1 MNIPTAWLQLAHK
14 RTRLIVALSGII
26 FSTVIIF
33 MQLGIRDALFESAV
47 HLHNSL
53 EGDAFLISP
62 RSTSLI
68 AMESFSE
75 RRLLQVLSFNEVELV
90 SPIYVGYAQWKNP
103 DTKNYW
109 RNIFVI
115 GIDLRYQA
123 FKAVGIKENWQKL
136 KIKYTT
142 LFDQNSRREFGN
154 IAEDFQKGKTII
166 TEVGN
171 SGNNRKIEV
180 VGLFELGTSFGS
192 DGNLLMSYSNF
203 LRIFQ
208 NRSSRF
214 IDIGLIKFQPDI
226 DRQSLL
232 KKLKKYLPK
241 DVKILS
247 KQEFINFEKNYWAT
261 STAIGFIF
269 NLGVFLGLVVGI
281 VVVYQILYTNV
292 AEHLAEY
299 ATLKAMGYHNRY
311 LLWLVLQQALIIA
324 VLGYIPGFLLGMI
337 QYYFTQK
344 YTLLPIEMTPTRA
357 IFVFG
362 LTLLMSLIAG
372 ATAINKLQY
381 ADPADIF

>member
-14 RTRLIVALSGII
+14 KTRLIVALSGII

-75 RRLLQVLSFNEVELV
+75 RRLLQTLSFNEVELV

-136 KIKYTT
+136 KLKYTT
-142 LFDQNSRREFGN
+142 LFDQNSRSEFGN

-203 LRIFQ
+203 
-208 NRSSRF
+208 
-214 IDIGLIKFQPDI
+214 
-226 DRQSLL
+226 
-232 KKLKKYLPK
+232 
-241 DVKILS
+241 
-247 KQEFINFEKNYWAT
+247 
-261 STAIGFIF
+261 
-269 NLGVFLGLVVGI
+269 
-281 VVVYQILYTNV
+281 
-292 AEHLAEY
+292 
-299 ATLKAMGYHNRY
+299 
-311 LLWLVLQQALIIA
+311 
-324 VLGYIPGFLLGMI
+324 
-337 QYYFTQK
+337 
-344 YTLLPIEMTPTRA
+344 
-357 IFVFG
+357 
-362 LTLLMSLIAG
+362 
-372 ATAINKLQY
+372 
-381 ADPADIF
+381 